1 MNAGRSAFRFEAP
14 VSCRNLDFWHQI
26 LEPEPRYDRS
36 LRPLL
41 NLLQLA
47 DSALPVGGTAHSFGL
62 ETLVEEGLL
71 TADNLERFLRDYLE
85 ESGRLDAWFVRR
97 AWQGEDGAVLSAEFA
112 ARRPARE
119 SRDAAFRMGQR
130 LARLATVLLGGAAV
144 PDGLS
149 YPVSFGRV
157 ACLMGIG
164 EAEAAAACL
173 RQSTNGLVSACQR
186 LLPVG
191 QVAASRVLWNL
202 NAAIEAA
209 AAPAEREEA
218 ACFTPLPEL
227 ASMRHPLLESRLF
240 IS

>member
-1 MNAGRSAFRFEAP
+1 
-14 VSCRNLDFWHQI
+14 
-26 LEPEPRYDRS
+26 

-47 DSALPVGGTAHSFGL
+47 DSALPVGGAAHSFGL
-62 ETLVEEGLL
+62 ETLVEDGILR
-71 TADNLERFLRDYLE
+71 ADNLEPFLRDSLE
-85 ESGRLDAWFVRR
+85 ESGRVDAWFVRR
-97 AWQGEDGAVLSAEFA
+97 AWRGEDGAALSAEFA

-130 LARLATVLLGGAAV
+130 LARLANVLLGADAV
-144 PDGLS
+144 ADGLC

-157 ACLMGIG
+157 ARLMGIG
-164 EAEAAAACL
+164 EAEAAAAYL

-186 LLPVG
+186 LLPLG
-191 QVAASRVLWNL
+191 QVAASRMLWNL

-209 AAPAEREEA
+209 ATPAERDQA